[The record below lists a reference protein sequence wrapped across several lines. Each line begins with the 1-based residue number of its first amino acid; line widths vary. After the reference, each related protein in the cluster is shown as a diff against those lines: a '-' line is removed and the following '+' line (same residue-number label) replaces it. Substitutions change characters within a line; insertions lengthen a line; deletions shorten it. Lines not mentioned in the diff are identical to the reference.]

1 LTLDVLCLDLEGV
14 LIPEVWLG
22 VAARTQIEALNKTTR
37 DIPVYDDLMRSR
49 LDTLAEHDI
58 SLSLIEEVI
67 ESLDPLPGA
76 REFLDWARERFQVAI
91 ISDTFYQFAMP
102 FMAKLGH
109 PTLLCHNLVVENDRI
124 VDYRIRQP
132 DPKRCSVRAFKSLQ
146 YRVFAAG
153 DSYNDI
159 SMLEEADTGFFFC
172 APENVMNEFPQYQ
185 AAEDYAAL
193 QQLLTTATSA

>member
-1 LTLDVLCLDLEGV
+1 MDVLCLDLEGV
-14 LIPEVWLG
+14 LIPEVWMGL
-22 VAARTQIEALNKTTR
+22 APRTQIEALNKTTR
-37 DIPVYDDLMRSR
+37 DIPVYDHLMRSR

>member
-1 LTLDVLCLDLEGV
+1 LDLEGV

-37 DIPVYDDLMRSR
+37 DIPVYDELMRSR

>member
-1 LTLDVLCLDLEGV
+1 MDVLCLDLEGV
-14 LIPEVWLG
+14 LIPEIWLG
-22 VAARTQIEALNKTTR
+22 VAARTGVAALEKTTR

-67 ESLDPLPGA
+67 SSLDPLPGA
-76 REFLDWARERFQVAI
+76 DEFLTWARERFQVAI

-102 FMAKLGH
+102 FMRKLGY
-109 PTLLCHNLVVENDRI
+109 PTLLCHNLVIENDRI

-132 DPKRCSVRAFKSLQ
+132 DPKRCSVRAFKSLE

-153 DSYNDI
+153 DSYNDL
-159 SMLEEADTGFFFC
+159 SMLEEADQGFFFC
-172 APENVMNEFPQYQ
+172 APDNVRSEFPQYQ
-185 AAEDYAAL
+185 AAVDYSGL
-193 QQLLTTATSA
+193 QKLLSEAQSA